1 MRCVYRQHEMFS
13 YDHVH
18 FTVCGELYVCI
29 VTASIVIHSIF
40 LQLLK
45 VDVTEW

>member
-1 MRCVYRQHEMFS
+1 MRCVYRQNKMFI

-18 FTVCGELYVCI
+18 FTICGELYVCI
-29 VTASIVIHSIF
+29 VTASFIINFII

-45 VDVTEW
+45 IDVTE